1 MGISQYF
8 IYQVIKYMRSK
19 LKFILDYF
27 FQKNFNECFVSFAG
41 TPLPMKLEDHSIVT
55 IGGDIIV
62 IGGRN
67 LENMNHIGI

>member
-1 MGISQYF
+1 MPSE
-8 IYQVIKYMRSK
+8 
-19 LKFILDYF
+19 LKFILYCFF
-27 FQKNFNECFVSFAG
+27 FQKIFNECFVSYAG
-41 TPLPMKLEDHSIVT
+41 NSLPLKLTDHSIVT